1 MTMKPYIAVFTDT
14 NISRQVFST
23 FALGNS
29 SAEQPTPVPQEE
41 HVHREHHLQSGS
53 QRWVLGW
60 MLFLLLSMVAAYI
73 VGGLLR
79 NVSIL

>member
-1 MTMKPYIAVFTDT
+1 MP
-14 NISRQVFST
+14 
-23 FALGNS
+23 
-29 SAEQPTPVPQEE
+29 EE

-53 QRWVLGW
+53 LRRVLGW
-60 MLFLLLSMVAAYI
+60 LVFQFLSMVAAYI